1 MWDEARPR
9 RVPTLQAMRRA
20 TSVTLCVLGLLAACA
35 SEEPDNNPAGTAISS
50 ELLADA
56 ARRTVLDQAITY
68 PDSGSAEITTA
79 IIEIPPGAETGWH
92 LHEVPLVAYIVSGE
106 LTVTYDTDSGNVT
119 KSYQAGESVL
129 EAIGT
134 RHNGR
139 NDGDEPVRLFAVYLG
154 AEGSENT
161 IRF

>member
-1 MWDEARPR
+1 M
-9 RVPTLQAMRRA
+9 TL
-20 TSVTLCVLGLLAACA
+20 SVIGLLSGCA
-35 SEEPDNNPAGTAISS
+35 SDAPANSTAGTAISS

-56 ARRTVLDQAITY
+56 AQRTVLDQDITY

-92 LHEVPLVAYIVSGE
+92 LHEVPLVAYIISGQ
-106 LTVTYDTDSGNVT
+106 LTVTYDTGSGSVT

-139 NDGDEPVRLFAVYLG
+139 NDGDEPVRLFATYIG
-154 AEGSENT
+154 ADGSENT
-161 IRF
+161 VRS

>member
-1 MWDEARPR
+1 
-9 RVPTLQAMRRA
+9 
-20 TSVTLCVLGLLAACA
+20 
-35 SEEPDNNPAGTAISS
+35 
-50 ELLADA
+50 
-56 ARRTVLDQAITY
+56 
-68 PDSGSAEITTA
+68 
-79 IIEIPPGAETGWH
+79 
-92 LHEVPLVAYIVSGE
+92 LVAYIVSGE

-139 NDGDEPVRLFAVYLG
+139 NDGDDPVRLFAVYLG